1 MPFDSH
7 TLTTLDYARVRE
19 ALRQRA
25 QTPMGRERTAQL
37 GPTADAA
44 RIQRELGEMEDTL
57 FGVSLSL
64 GGIGDVRELY
74 RRAQEGRMLLGPELL
89 SLASALDGA
98 MTVRR
103 ALQTHSRGPLLP
115 HAERLG
121 EHSALVHR
129 VQSAID
135 REGLVRDEAS
145 HQLRELRRKVEP
157 LRSRIRDKLSATLE
171 QWAEVLQESL
181 ITQRRDR
188 YVLPVQASRVSQVQ
202 GIIVD
207 ASASG
212 KTYFVEP
219 ASVTQLNNE
228 LARLLLDE
236 EAEVQRILSELSVL
250 VARESHVAQTIET
263 VGDLDLI
270 AAKAALARD
279 WKLNRPQTLEGG
291 DYRLSEA
298 RHPLLTNPVAN
309 DIYLNDDTKLLLIT
323 GPNMGGKTVT
333 LKTLGLAVLMHQSGM
348 FVAASQAQ
356 LPVTENVL
364 VDIGDEQSIEASLST
379 FAAHLKHLRGILE
392 HASSRTLILIDEL
405 GSGTDPAEG
414 AALAQA
420 IIEQLLQQDARGI
433 ITSHLSPLKLFAL
446 ETPGLQNASMGF
458 DVQRLSPTY
467 RLQVGQP
474 GRSYALAI
482 ARRMGIPE
490 AVMER
495 ATEVLGPEG
504 GLLERLLE
512 GLEHER
518 SDLQRE
524 LERARLAHQE
534 AETDR
539 EQARYERQDLE
550 TCRQELMA
558 EAAQKAE
565 AAYAQAIEQVKALRA
580 RAHEE
585 TARPR
590 VMRELSE
597 LRSKAQQDRARAQPE
612 LPRGDPLKLG
622 SNVTVPAYG
631 ASGQVLEMR
640 GDELVVQLGL
650 MKVNVRRR
658 DVRLKQE
665 PQPSAKGKFLPKGG
679 ARGSFVGRV
688 PSNYQSGLQLRG
700 KHVEEALEELRGA
713 IAEAAALRETP
724 LRVVHGKGQGV
735 LRRLIRDY
743 LKTDKR
749 VESFRD
755 AEANQGGHGVTIVNL
770 KV

>member
-1 MPFDSH
+1 
-7 TLTTLDYARVRE
+7 
-19 ALRQRA
+19 
-25 QTPMGRERTAQL
+25 
-37 GPTADAA
+37 
-44 RIQRELGEMEDTL
+44 
-57 FGVSLSL
+57 
-64 GGIGDVRELY
+64 
-74 RRAQEGRMLLGPELL
+74 
-89 SLASALDGA
+89 
-98 MTVRR
+98 
-103 ALQTHSRGPLLP
+103 
-115 HAERLG
+115 
-121 EHSALVHR
+121 
-129 VQSAID
+129 
-135 REGLVRDEAS
+135 
-145 HQLRELRRKVEP
+145 
-157 LRSRIRDKLSATLE
+157 
-171 QWAEVLQESL
+171 
-181 ITQRRDR
+181 
-188 YVLPVQASRVSQVQ
+188 
-202 GIIVD
+202 
-207 ASASG
+207 
-212 KTYFVEP
+212 
-219 ASVTQLNNE
+219 
-228 LARLLLDE
+228 
-236 EAEVQRILSELSVL
+236 
-250 VARESHVAQTIET
+250 
-263 VGDLDLI
+263 
-270 AAKAALARD
+270 
-279 WKLNRPQTLEGG
+279 
-291 DYRLSEA
+291 
-298 RHPLLTNPVAN
+298 
-309 DIYLNDDTKLLLIT
+309 
-323 GPNMGGKTVT
+323 
-333 LKTLGLAVLMHQSGM
+333 
-348 FVAASQAQ
+348 
-356 LPVTENVL
+356 
-364 VDIGDEQSIEASLST
+364 
-379 FAAHLKHLRGILE
+379 
-392 HASSRTLILIDEL
+392 
-405 GSGTDPAEG
+405 
-414 AALAQA
+414 
-420 IIEQLLQQDARGI
+420 
-433 ITSHLSPLKLFAL
+433 
-446 ETPGLQNASMGF
+446 MGF

-482 ARRMGIPE
+482 ARRMGMPE

-665 PQPSAKGKFLPKGG
+665 PQPGAKGKFLPKGG